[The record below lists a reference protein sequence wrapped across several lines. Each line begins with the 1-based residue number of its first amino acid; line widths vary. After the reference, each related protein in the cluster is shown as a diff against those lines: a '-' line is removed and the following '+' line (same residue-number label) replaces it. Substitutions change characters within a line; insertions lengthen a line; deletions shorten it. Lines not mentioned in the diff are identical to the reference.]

1 MKRKGDK
8 VASEEKASPKKV
20 AFGSAATNLSAS
32 LSEGLF
38 DEITEGASN
47 LKKPSGT
54 YGVLI
59 QYPKKVIE
67 SGAGSCLV
75 SIDFVDLGQNSTPI
89 WFMKTTAANEVF
101 KFMAKKVSDKQLGS
115 QIIYEAL
122 SNVFV
127 VPTRASPYGQE
138 NLQKATHSKKNGS
151 DYVVYHLATYI
162 AASQTEEGMNSR
174 VRELAETFAV
184 MIQTQKNLATWT
196 STIMLSSL
204 HFINWRQTT

>member
-32 LSEGLF
+32 LSKGLF

-47 LKKPSGT
+47 LKKASGT

-101 KFMAKKVSDKQLGS
+101 KFMAKRVSD
-115 QIIYEAL
+115 
-122 SNVFV
+122 
-127 VPTRASPYGQE
+127 
-138 NLQKATHSKKNGS
+138 
-151 DYVVYHLATYI
+151 
-162 AASQTEEGMNSR
+162 
-174 VRELAETFAV
+174 
-184 MIQTQKNLATWT
+184 
-196 STIMLSSL
+196 
-204 HFINWRQTT
+204 